1 MYLYP
6 ALNTDNAAATAS
18 GERGN
23 LYRGR
28 ESNLRRNA
36 RVQKM
41 EAREKKERENRQNT
55 VKKLGDRERVQLDS
69 DEQKKRV
76 EGKGGGEKACDQTFA
91 GCH

>member
-1 MYLYP
+1 
-6 ALNTDNAAATAS
+6 
-18 GERGN
+18 
-23 LYRGR
+23 
-28 ESNLRRNA
+28 
-36 RVQKM
+36 M